1 VATTHMNLF
10 VQHLRKTVLRNGLGI
25 TDGQLLDAF
34 VRHKDDAALA
44 VLVRRHGPMV
54 WGVCCRLLRS
64 HHDAEDAFQA
74 TFLVLV
80 RKAAT
85 LPDKEMVGNWLFG
98 VARQTAVR
106 MRALAA
112 KRGVRERQVMV
123 MPQPTTTDHS
133 RTDLKPLLDEALS
146 RLPAKYRVL
155 ILFCDLEGKTRKE
168 VARQLAVPEGT
179 VASRLATARVM
190 LAKRLAQRG
199 VIVSGGLLGALLSEQ
214 AASAAA
220 AAAAVPTV
228 VISSTIKAV
237 TLLAAGQAAGAGS
250 ISAPFVLTEGMLKTM
265 LLRKLKTAGA
275 ALLVILGLS
284 ALGVGLSTRPTE
296 AAQKDREPSASSK
309 PAQAKV
315 ASAPQEAK
323 PADLSAQQIVDRM
336 TEAYAD
342 CKSYRD
348 TGLVKT
354 LFVLNVGNH
363 TVEKPFT
370 TAFVRP
376 DRFRFEYKENVG
388 GQETRFII
396 WSSAKEVQTW
406 WDLQPGIEKGK
417 SLDLAL
423 GGAAG
428 VSGLASLNIPQL
440 LLPDKL
446 GWSRLAL
453 KEAKRADDGKLD
465 KVECFRVEGKFGG
478 NPITVWIDKKSY
490 LVRRIDEQATFD
502 TFRTEQ
508 TTTYD
513 PTFGEKITD
522 KMLAFDPPAPK

>member
-10 VQHLRKTVLRNGLGI
+10 VQHLRKTVLRSGLGI
-25 TDGQLLDAF
+25 TDGQLLDSF

-54 WGVCCRLLRS
+54 WGVCCRLLRG

-112 KRGVRERQVMV
+112 KRGVRERQVTV
-123 MPQPTTTDHS
+123 MPQPATTDQ
-133 RTDLKPLLDEALS
+133 RPNDLKPLLDEALS
-146 RLPAKYRVL
+146 GLPDKYRVL
-155 ILFCDLEGKTRKE
+155 LVLCDLEGKSRKE
-168 VARQLAVPEGT
+168 VARQLAIPEGT

-199 VIVSGGLLGALLSEQ
+199 VIVSAGLLAALLSEQ
-214 AASAAA
+214 AA
-220 AAAAVPTV
+220 AAAAVPTAL
-228 VISSTIKAV
+228 IASTINAV
-237 TLLAAGQAAGAGS
+237 ALMAAGQAAGAGP

-265 LLRKLKTAGA
+265 LLRNLKTAGA
-275 ALLVILGLS
+275 ALLVILGVV

-296 AAQKDREPSASSK
+296 AAQKDREPSVNRQSA
-309 PAQAKV
+309 PAQV
-315 ASAPQEAK
+315 AAPQEAK
-323 PADLSAQQIVDRM
+323 PDEPSAQQIVDRM
-336 TEAYAD
+336 AKAYAD
-342 CKSYRD
+342 CKTYRD
-348 TGLVKT
+348 SGLVKT
-354 LFVLNVGNH
+354 LFVEIGGNR

-406 WDLQPGIEKGK
+406 WDIQPGIEKGK

-446 GWSRLAL
+446 GRSRLAL

-513 PTFGEKITD
+513 PTIGEKITD
-522 KMLAFDPPAPK
+522 KMLAFDPPAPR